1 MWLSDCRKHSDLDV
15 LQNTMLHDWWCSR
28 YLQSRTKW
36 FPNLSSCFQNRDP
49 DCRAHEKYRSASALS
64 SHRRMLKYYYI
75 SDSVSKI
82 FLPKN
87 KLAFEI
93 KILKFSK
100 EVEAFLHSV
109 YIQFLTEISVDSE
122 QLNAI

>member
-1 MWLSDCRKHSDLDV
+1 MHLCYKVGRTTGCGIFKCKFSRFNSMWLSDCRKHSNLDV
-15 LQNTMLHDWWCSR
+15 LQNTMLYDWWCSR

-64 SHRRMLKYYYI
+64 SHRRMLKNYYI

-82 FLPKN
+82 FLPQN
-87 KLAFEI
+87 KLASEI
-93 KILKFSK
+93 QILKFCK
-100 EVEAFLHSV
+100 
-109 YIQFLTEISVDSE
+109 
-122 QLNAI
+122 